1 MNKPQ
6 KLYCK
11 WKKLQKTS
19 HCMIPFIYDVQ
30 IRQIYRDRKWLFR
43 ARGREIEEWRLKTA
57 GFILKLIVVM
67 NVQLCEYIRSH
78 YVFSILSCPVLS
90 CPVLSYPILFCLFF
104 RATPVA
110 YGGSQSRNLHHS
122 PQKCQILNP
131 RRKARNWTHI
141 LMDTGQVCY
150 GWATVGTPVVYF
162 KWVNCMVCELY
173 FTKLFF

>member
-78 YVFSILSCPVLS
+78 YVFSILSCPI
-90 CPVLSYPILFCLFF
+90 LSYSVCFLGPHLWHMEVPSLGTCTTAHRNARSLTHGARPGIEPTSSWILVRFVT
-104 RATPVA
+104 AE
-110 YGGSQSRNLHHS
+110 
-122 PQKCQILNP
+122 PQWELQLYILN
-131 RRKARNWTHI
+131 
-141 LMDTGQVCY
+141 G
-150 GWATVGTPVVYF
+150 
-162 KWVNCMVCELY
+162 
-173 FTKLFF
+173 